1 MKDSLPASS
10 GSSKFIN
17 FSIFVWLILL
27 CLQSSYIVII
37 GGPSYLFWTSTGFLF
52 LYIYSIHPSTLKNRI
67 ILLLTTLLLIY
78 LALNSLFCTYL
89 ILAFYCIFYL
99 YSGHY
104 RHKRLIK
111 LGGLFV
117 IMIVFALYQTQSL
130 HELKEKYAPHETG
143 ETWQQYG
150 AL

>member
-1 MKDSLPASS
+1 MKDALPTTS
-10 GSSKFIN
+10 GLSKFII
-17 FSIFVWLILL
+17 FSVFVWLVLL
-27 CLQSSYIVII
+27 YLQSSYIVII
-37 GGPSYLFWTSTGFLF
+37 GGSAYLFWTSLGLLLLNLLSFR
-52 LYIYSIHPSTLKNRI
+52 PSTFKNRTA
-67 ILLLTTLLLIY
+67 LLFTTLLLIY

-99 YSGHY
+99 YSGNY
-104 RHKRLIK
+104 RYKKLIK
-111 LGGLFV
+111 LAGLFL
-117 IMIVFALYQTQSL
+117 ILIVFALYQAQSL